1 MKDISRIM
9 VFDIEGYMA
18 HFRKFYTNSSAL
30 TYSFPPYTTVVGLIA
45 GILGRPRDSYYKE
58 FDSENC
64 LIAVSLEAE
73 TRKIVQTM
81 NYIRTKSK
89 NELDGSAGP
98 TPTPLEILL
107 AKDSKLRFRI
117 YFTHRNNEL
126 VDEVKKRVQE
136 QRYVYPPYLGISEFL
151 ASLKFIDDIYED
163 RIKCIFREDPVK
175 IATAINTEHIK
186 ERGIFLD
193 RAESGIK
200 ILKEKMAVEFD
211 EERNLKKV
219 SSFIFEATGK
229 EIPVF
234 LKTPYY
240 QIQLK
245 KGEHKNILFL
255 NQ

>member
-1 MKDISRIM
+1 MKNVTRIL

-58 FDSENC
+58 FGSENC
-64 LIAVSLEAE
+64 RIAVSLEAE

-89 NELDGSAGP
+89 SELDGSAGP

-107 AKDSKLRFRI
+107 AKDIRLCFRI
-117 YFTHRNNEL
+117 YFTHQNNDV
-126 VDEVKKRVQE
+126 VDEVKKRVQQ
-136 QRYVYPPYLGISEFL
+136 QRYIYPPYLGITEFL
-151 ASLKFIDDIYED
+151 ATLKLVDDISEN
-163 RIKCIFREDPVK
+163 RIKRVYQQQPVK
-175 IATAINTEHIK
+175 IATAVNTEYIK
-186 ERGIFLD
+186 DRGICLN
-193 RAESGIK
+193 RAEGSIK
-200 ILKEKMAVEFD
+200 ILKEKMALEFD

-219 SSFIFEATGK
+219 ATFIFEATGK
-229 EIPVF
+229 ELPV
-234 LKTPYY
+234 LLTTPYY
-240 QIQLK
+240 QIQLD
-245 KGEHKNILFL
+245 GGACRNILFL